1 MKEDNFGM
9 KKEKIKITIFLKVLL
24 LLFGVMGVIGIAFY
38 PYPRQDLM
46 VVANTD
52 VGEVSYTFTAGEIK
66 KAYLDGDN
74 SEKKLE
80 IKWENLDVTT
90 LNEIDIYRV
99 FKSIIIEKY
108 NDSETEYYYS
118 DHSGVYFTYRGVE
131 ILYKLSSS
139 LLTERLIWI
148 EALGTVIFFLW
159 ILVNALNEKIH
170 AEKRDNHGP
179 IYEISNFI
187 KNIKK
192 YRKYMVYAAK
202 ADLKAEVANS
212 YLNRLWWI
220 LEPFCN
226 MMVYVVIFGHVMGN
240 NIENYATFV
249 FSALIMWNYFS
260 HIINYSVKCIRYN
273 RDIVTKI
280 YVPKYI
286 LLLTNM
292 ILNFIKLL
300 FSVVVLI
307 IMLCIFRV
315 HIDFSILWIIPAY
328 LLMLFFTFGIGMI
341 FLHYGVFIDDL
352 GYAVGILLNMLMFL
366 SGIFYDV
373 ITGLSSPLNYFLLCG
388 NPVII
393 FIEAMRNA
401 LLFQRV
407 SNVPLVCIWIILSL
421 LIGYIGIHIVNKNEN
436 GYVKVI

>member
-1 MKEDNFGM
+1 M
-9 KKEKIKITIFLKVLL
+9 KKRETKIIIFLKVIL
-24 LLFGVMGVIGIAFY
+24 LLFGIVGVLIIAFY
-38 PYPRQDLM
+38 PYPRQDLT

-52 VGEVSYTFTAGEIK
+52 VGEVSHPFTADEIK
-66 KAYLDGDN
+66 KAYLGGDN
-74 SEKKLE
+74 CEKKLE
-80 IKWENLDVTT
+80 IRWDNLDVTT
-90 LNEIDIYRV
+90 LKEIDIYRV

-118 DHSGVYFTYRGVE
+118 DQSGIYFTYRGVE
-131 ILYKLSSS
+131 ILYELSSS

-159 ILVNALNEKIH
+159 ILVYALNEKIH
-170 AEKRDNHGP
+170 EEKRDNHGP
-179 IYEISNFI
+179 IYEICNFI

-315 HIDFSILWIIPAY
+315 HIDFSILWIVPAY
-328 LLMLFFTFGIGMI
+328 LFMLFFTFGIGMI

-393 FIEAMRNA
+393 FIDAMRNA